1 MENTFIVSAMRQTS
15 PGRVTVTLCGGEE
28 IKTTLNVV
36 TDLRLYAGRELDG
49 EELKELRA
57 ASRSALARNRAM
69 ELLSRRPMSEKE
81 LIDKLI
87 RKGEDE
93 ETAADCA
100 RWLRE
105 NGFLND
111 ESYAAAVARHYAA
124 KGYGPGRVRAELSR
138 RGVDRE
144 LWDGALDQM
153 PDNSGKLDKFIA
165 ARLKDPTDRDQVRKV
180 TAALYRRGHSW
191 EDIRAA
197 LRRFDAEPEEE

>member
-28 IKTTLNVV
+28 IKPTLNVV

-57 ASRSALARNRAM
+57 ASASALARNRAM

-81 LIDKLI
+81 LIVKLI

-105 NGFLND
+105 NGFLDD

-144 LWDGALDQM
+144 LWDGTIEAM
-153 PDNSGKLDKFIA
+153 PENREKMDRFIA
-165 ARLKDPTDRDQVRKV
+165 ARLTDPEDREQIRKV
-180 TAALYRRGHSW
+180 SAALYRRGYSW
-191 EDIRAA
+191 EEIRSA
-197 LRRFDAEPEEE
+197 LGRFHAETEE

>member
-1 MENTFIVSAMRQTS
+1 MENTTIVSAMRQTS

-105 NGFLND
+105 NGFLDD
-111 ESYAAAVARHYAA
+111 ESYASAVARHYAA

-144 LWDGALDQM
+144 LWDDTLEAM
-153 PDNSGKLDKFIA
+153 PENTDKLDRFIA
-165 ARLKDPTDRDQVRKV
+165 ARLSDPEDRDQVRKV
-180 TAALYRRGHSW
+180 SAALYRRGYSW
-191 EDIRAA
+191 EEIRSA
-197 LRRFDAEPEEE
+197 LRRFNAETEE

>member
-1 MENTFIVSAMRQTS
+1 MENTFIVSALRQTS

-28 IKTTLNVV
+28 IKTTLNVI
-36 TDLRLYAGRELDG
+36 TDLRLYSGRELDE
-49 EELKELRA
+49 EELKALRA
-57 ASRSALARNRAM
+57 ASASALARNRAM

-124 KGYGPGRVRAELSR
+124 KGYGPGRVQAELSR

-144 LWDGALDQM
+144 LWDGTIEAMQE
-153 PDNSGKLDKFIA
+153 NTEKLDRFIA
-165 ARLKDPTDRDQVRKV
+165 ARLTDPEDREQIRKV
-180 TAALYRRGHSW
+180 SAALYRRGYSW
-191 EDIRAA
+191 EEIRSA
-197 LRRFDAEPEEE
+197 LGRFHAETEE

>member
-81 LIDKLI
+81 LVDKLI

-124 KGYGPGRVRAELSR
+124 KGYGPGRVQAELSR

-144 LWDGALDQM
+144 LWDDTLEAM
-153 PDNSGKLDKFIA
+153 PENTDKLDRFISS
-165 ARLKDPTDRDQVRKV
+165 RLTDPEDRDHVRKV
-180 TAALYRRGHSW
+180 SAALYRRGYSW
-191 EDIRAA
+191 EEIRSA
-197 LRRFDAEPEEE
+197 LRRFNAETEE

>member
-1 MENTFIVSAMRQTS
+1 MENTTIVSAMRQTS

-49 EELKELRA
+49 EELRELRA

-81 LIDKLI
+81 LVDKLI

-111 ESYAAAVARHYAA
+111 ESYAAAVARHYTA

-144 LWDGALDQM
+144 LWDDTLEAM
-153 PDNSGKLDKFIA
+153 PENTDKLDRFIT
-165 ARLKDPTDRDQVRKV
+165 ARLTDPEDRDQIRKV
-180 TAALYRRGHSW
+180 SAALYRRGYSW
-191 EDIRAA
+191 EEIRSA
-197 LRRFDAEPEEE
+197 LRRFNAETEE

>member
-1 MENTFIVSAMRQTS
+1 MEHNYIVSAMRQTS

-36 TDLRLYAGRELDG
+36 TDLRLYSGRELDG

-57 ASRSALARNRAM
+57 ASASALARNRAM

-93 ETAADCA
+93 ETATDCA

-105 NGFLND
+105 NGFLDD

-144 LWDGALDQM
+144 LWDGTIEAM
-153 PDNSGKLDKFIA
+153 PENSEKMDRFIA
-165 ARLKDPTDRDQVRKV
+165 ARLTDPEDREQVRKV
-180 TAALYRRGHSW
+180 SAALYRRGYSW
-191 EDIRAA
+191 EEIRSA
-197 LRRFDAEPEEE
+197 LRRFNAETEE

>member
-144 LWDGALDQM
+144 LWDDTLEAM
-153 PDNSGKLDKFIA
+153 PENTDKLDRFIA
-165 ARLKDPTDRDQVRKV
+165 ARLSDPEDRDQVRKV
-180 TAALYRRGHSW
+180 SAALYRRGYSW
-191 EDIRAA
+191 EEIRSA
-197 LRRFDAEPEEE
+197 LRRFNAETEE

>member
-1 MENTFIVSAMRQTS
+1 MENTTIVSALRQTS

-144 LWDGALDQM
+144 LWDDTLEAM
-153 PDNSGKLDKFIA
+153 PENTDKLDRFIA
-165 ARLKDPTDRDQVRKV
+165 ARLTDPEDRDQVRKV
-180 TAALYRRGHSW
+180 SAALYRRGYSW
-191 EDIRAA
+191 EEIRSA
-197 LRRFDAEPEEE
+197 LRRFNAETEE

>member
-36 TDLRLYAGRELDG
+36 TDLRLYSGRELDG
-49 EELKELRA
+49 EELNELYR

-105 NGFLND
+105 NGFLDD

-138 RGVDRE
+138 RGVDRQ
-144 LWDGALDQM
+144 LWDGTIEAM
-153 PDNSGKLDKFIA
+153 PENSEKMDRFIA
-165 ARLKDPTDRDQVRKV
+165 ARLTDPEDREQVRKV
-180 TAALYRRGHSW
+180 SAALYRRGYSW
-191 EDIRAA
+191 EEIRSA
-197 LRRFDAEPEEE
+197 LRRFNAETEE